1 MSRWC
6 TRSPTS
12 TASTTTGCTSSAGP
26 DGRRTATR
34 SRTLIIQP
42 IVAGIVG
49 ALTGF
54 ASTFTVVLAGLL
66 AVGATPAQAA
76 SGLLTLCLLQ
86 AALAILLSWRTR
98 LPLSF
103 AWSTPGA
110 ALLVAAQGTTSSFGA
125 AIGAFI
131 VCGALVVLTGLW
143 PWLGRAMTSIPSPLT
158 GAMLAGILFPLCVAP
173 VTASVQLPLFALPI
187 VLVWLLLQR
196 LAPRWAV
203 PAAMA
208 VALVGVAI
216 IAGGAPVESGSAS
229 PALVFVMPQLDPLV
243 IVSLGVPLY
252 IVTMAGQNVPGF
264 AVLSTLGY
272 DRVPTR
278 PVLVG
283 AGAATMLG
291 ASFGAHAVNL
301 AALSAAMM
309 AGPDADPDKSRRWIA
324 TVSGGV
330 SYVALGLLAGVAGQF
345 VSGGSPVLIEA
356 VAGLALIGAFI
367 SGLVSAFADERHR
380 LAAAAT
386 FLVVASGI
394 VVAGVGSAFW
404 GLLAGGA
411 VYLWTRRR

>member
-1 MSRWC
+1 M
-6 TRSPTS
+6 
-12 TASTTTGCTSSAGP
+12 
-26 DGRRTATR
+26 
-34 SRTLIIQP
+34 
-42 IVAGIVG
+42 
-49 ALTGF
+49 
-54 ASTFTVVLAGLL
+54 LAGLL

-76 SGLLTLCLLQ
+76 SGLLTLCIWQ
-86 AALAILLSWRTR
+86 GVLAILLSSRTR

-110 ALLVAAQGTTSSFGA
+110 ALLVAAQGSTSSFA
-125 AIGAFI
+125 AAVGAFL

-143 PWLGRAMTSIPSPLT
+143 PWLGRAMTGIPSPIT

-173 VTASVQLPLFALPI
+173 VAASVEMPLLALPI

-203 PAAMA
+203 PAAMV
-208 VALVGVAI
+208 VALIGVAI
-216 IAGGAPVESGSAS
+216 LAGGTPFDASTAAPSLS
-229 PALVFVMPQLDPLV
+229 FVLPELDPLV
-243 IVSLGVPLY
+243 IVSLGIPLY

-272 DRVPTR
+272 ERVPTR

-283 AGAATMLG
+283 AGVGTMLG

-309 AGPDADPDKSRRWIA
+309 AGPDAHPDRDRRWIA
-324 TVSGGV
+324 AVSGGV
-330 SYVALGLLAGVAGQF
+330 SYLGLGLLAGVAGQF

-367 SGLVSAFADERHR
+367 TGLVAAVRDERHR

-386 FLVVASGI
+386 FVVVASGI
-394 VVAGVGSAFW
+394 VVAGIGSAFW
-404 GLLAGGA
+404 GLLVGGA